1 LSEAMVHGAGA
12 HTYGKK
18 LMTRDDSVL
27 LGGHPRDRRIAC
39 CSYRQTALSFVRRT
53 RGSSSP
59 RSACKS
65 SAGPCSRSAS
75 VRFACSAKGNTPL
88 PCPFSIPQCGRRTV
102 LSHARARND
111 SGDQA
116 LAHLRREQR
125 IDRQGQPRE
134 PGRVADHGAQRR
146 ASTADET
153 LSSSCRS
160 AGRRM
165 RSCC

>member
-1 LSEAMVHGAGA
+1 MADQRTFAARQFRGHLSRERGRNFVPDEIDTAVHRMQALLSEAMVHGAGA

-75 VRFACSAKGNTPL
+75 VRFACSAKGNTPY
-88 PCPFSIPQCGRRTV
+88 P
-102 LSHARARND
+102 ARFRSLNA
-111 SGDQA
+111 G
-116 LAHLRREQR
+116 
-125 IDRQGQPRE
+125 
-134 PGRVADHGAQRR
+134 GAQSCHTPARETIQAIKR
-146 ASTADET
+146 SRIFVAS
-153 LSSSCRS
+153 S
-160 AGRRM
+160 G
-165 RSCC
+165 